1 LKSIKYLL
9 ITIILATL
17 LIGCGYELV
26 RDKGIFGGEITT
38 LAVPIFKN
46 VTYEP
51 HVSMYV
57 SEAFTKEL
65 MGTGVF
71 KLDRAGTDGYMEGI
85 IKDIRIL
92 PNTLS
97 KTGIVVE
104 KKVFMDVELVLY
116 RKNGTFIRRWVLSD
130 NEVYRADI
138 PNYEEYNKKNAYG
151 RISDRMAR
159 RFSAAILVNY

>member
-1 LKSIKYLL
+1 MKSMKYLL
-9 ITIILATL
+9 ITVILAGL
-17 LIGCGYELV
+17 LFGCGYELV
-26 RDKGIFGGEITT
+26 KDKGIFSGEITT
-38 LAVPIFKN
+38 VSIPIFKN

-65 MGTGVF
+65 MSTGVF
-71 KLDRAGTDGYMEGI
+71 KLGREGTDGYIEGTI
-85 IKDIRIL
+85 RDITVL

-97 KTGIVVE
+97 KSGIVTE
-104 KKVFMDVELVLY
+104 KKVFMNVELALY
-116 RKNGTFIRRWVLSD
+116 RNNGSFIRRWVLSD
-130 NEVYRADI
+130 NEVFRADI
-138 PNYEEYNKKNAYG
+138 PNLEEYNKRTAYG

>member
-130 NEVYRADI
+130 NEVYRADV